1 MFSIVYCVAM
11 CFIKM
16 LNYKHIRSLYT
27 SLRLT
32 AEMTDSDD
40 VIPLIPTDNNTGMVT
55 KLAAWIVYSYS

>member
-1 MFSIVYCVAM
+1 M

-16 LNYKHIRSLYT
+16 LNYEHIRSLYT

-32 AEMTDSDD
+32 TEMADSDD

-55 KLAAWIVYSYS
+55 KLAA